1 MRRLLVAALSSILL
15 LASPVTA
22 ADLPTGALPIH
33 AEVSEVF
40 SAEAVPLLVVRGTV
54 DAASPVTLVLRIDDD
69 WSGSYATRVNEE
81 RQVPPGPFRWEL
93 PLRGLRTSGGR
104 ALRYEGL
111 RAVHLF
117 NASDH
122 GRATVEEFRFEQA
135 APLPRGSAGY
145 SLGGREA
152 PLLAG
157 FERIAPDDQR
167 IVAGHP
173 AAIRRPGVDPLLAGG
188 LRGVERL
195 QLPWAGERASVT
207 LWLEDVG
214 EWESLPHPLRRRVRV
229 NGVDV
234 LDETLTGNDWI
245 RQRYLRGQD
254 ATHRPGADAWETY
267 GRRRGGQVTVE
278 VPVALDG
285 PAKGLIVI
293 ELAGDSP
300 AATFLAGV
308 LVEPAGSFAALA
320 EVTRRRREWF
330 VNAWPVAAS
339 LPSSAGD
346 ERRIYVVGEVA
357 GDGLSAAVAP
367 GTGHRLEFLLRS
379 PIAMAH
385 QPFEVRFE
393 GEAGRFLHASLWT
406 SQWRLDRQSTN
417 SNLLRPNDRTL
428 RAGLRLDGAEAG
440 RPTRHLLW
448 IAADAGAPA
457 GRYRGSLS
465 FTAGGTTT
473 RIPFAVEVL
482 PVTLPAAAKA
492 AGFYLELPVHLTW
505 FPETE
510 AEAVRQLGCD
520 MGFLGGLGVHG
531 NAPPLPAPVANRESE
546 LVAMSQQALQ
556 NATTAPWLAY
566 AAAKRALAELGP
578 AGSAKAVEQAER
590 DLRAGHLPPPVWSV
604 ADEPGNPDQGGA
616 GLAAWVSALR
626 SAAPTAR
633 LAGHLNSRDDSRLLG
648 LFDVVLLNDGY
659 GPDLGRLRD
668 TAETGR
674 EVWLYNTG
682 KARFTAGFWLWRA
695 PATRYLQ
702 WHARMPTADPF
713 DPTDGREGD
722 VQALRPTAEVCA
734 ATPDIDEMVIE
745 MAEGLVDQRWLA
757 WLDGQPSGAGLRRE
771 IEDRLG
777 RRWQPAS
784 ELGAAEMNGLR
795 RRIEGLARRLM

>member
-1 MRRLLVAALSSILL
+1 MRRLLLAAMSSILL
-15 LASPVTA
+15 LASPVLVLPVRA
-22 ADLPTGALPIH
+22 ADLPTGALPLH
-33 AEVSEVF
+33 AEVSEAF
-40 SAEAVPLLVVRGTV
+40 GAEATPVLVVRGTV

-93 PLRGLRTSGGR
+93 PLRGMRTSGGR
-104 ALRYEGL
+104 ALRFEGL

-122 GRATVEEFRFEQA
+122 GRATVEEFRFEQP

-157 FERIAPDDQR
+157 FERIAPDDKR

-173 AAIRRPGVDPLLAGG
+173 AAIRRPGVDPLLASG

-195 QLPWAGERASVT
+195 QLPWDGERASVT

-234 LDETLTGNDWI
+234 LDETLTGNEWI

-254 ATHRPGADAWETY
+254 IAHRPGSDAWETY

-278 VPVALDG
+278 VPVGKDG
-285 PAKGLIVI
+285 VVV

-300 AATFLAGV
+300 AAGFLAGV
-308 LVEPAGSFAALA
+308 LIEPGGSAAALA

-339 LPSSAGD
+339 LPPEPGD
-346 ERRIYVVGEVA
+346 GRKTYVVGEPA
-357 GDGLSAAVAP
+357 GGGLSATVAP

-379 PIAMAH
+379 PVAVAD

-393 GEAGRFLHASLWT
+393 GEAGKFLHASLWT

-417 SNLLRPNDRTL
+417 ANLLRPNDRTL
-428 RAGLRLDGAEAG
+428 RAGLRLDDAAAG

-448 IAADAGAPA
+448 IAADAEAPA
-457 GRYRGSLS
+457 GRHRGSLV
-465 FTAGGTTT
+465 FAAGGTTT
-473 RIPFAVEVL
+473 RIPFEVEVL
-482 PVTLPAAAKA
+482 GVALPAVAKA

-510 AEAVRQLGCD
+510 GEAIRQLGCD
-520 MGFLGGLGVHG
+520 MSFLGGLGVHG
-531 NAPPLPAPVANRESE
+531 NAPPLPASVANRESE
-546 LVAMSQQALQ
+546 LMAMSQQALQ
-556 NATTAPWLAY
+556 NATTSPWLAY
-566 AAAKRALAELGP
+566 AAAKRALSELGP
-578 AGSAKAVEQAER
+578 AGSAQAVARAEQ
-590 DLRAGHLPPPVWSV
+590 DLRTRHLPPPVWSV
-604 ADEPGNPDQGGA
+604 ADEPSNPDQGGA

-626 SAAPTAR
+626 AAAPTAR

-648 LFDVVLLNDGY
+648 LFDVVLVNDGY
-659 GPDLGRLRD
+659 GLDLGRLSD
-668 TAETGR
+668 TAATGR
-674 EVWLYNTG
+674 ETWLYNTG
-682 KARFTAGFWLWRA
+682 KARFTAGFWLWRS

-722 VQALRPTAEVCA
+722 VQALRPMAGVCA
-734 ATPDIDEMVIE
+734 PTPDIDEMVIE

-757 WLDGQPSGAGLRRE
+757 WLDGQPSGAAVRRE

-777 RRWQPAS
+777 RRWLPAS
-784 ELGAAEMNGLR
+784 DLGAAEMDGLR
-795 RRIEGLARRLM
+795 QRIEGLARRLM